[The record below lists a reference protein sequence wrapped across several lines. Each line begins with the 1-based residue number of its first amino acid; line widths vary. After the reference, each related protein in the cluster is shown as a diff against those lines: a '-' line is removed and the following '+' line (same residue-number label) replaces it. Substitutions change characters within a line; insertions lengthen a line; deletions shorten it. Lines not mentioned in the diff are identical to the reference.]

1 MVAQVIVDVVH
12 SNVARPFSYLV
23 PEGMRVS
30 VGQRVSV
37 PLGRR
42 RVEGIV
48 VELLDSPPEGVP
60 PEKLRPLGEALDGWP
75 ALLAPL
81 LALARE
87 LAPEHIRVNCVTPGR
102 IETDMVA
109 YATPQRREKWL
120 AEIPL
125 SRMGTP
131 EETASAIAFLA
142 SDEASYITGANLNV
156 SGGQRMG

>member
-1 MVAQVIVDVVH
+1 
-12 SNVARPFSYLV
+12 
-23 PEGMRVS
+23 
-30 VGQRVSV
+30 
-37 PLGRR
+37 
-42 RVEGIV
+42 
-48 VELLDSPPEGVP
+48 
-60 PEKLRPLGEALDGWP
+60 
-75 ALLAPL
+75 
-81 LALARE
+81 
-87 LAPEHIRVNCVTPGR
+87 
-102 IETDMVA
+102 MVA